1 MISAFQ
7 EMCINAGLL
16 HVPDGKTN
24 DMEIKAYGKRF
35 YQKKRTSS
43 HDNIKNERT
52 TCILL
57 KKESTY
63 GVTKR

>member
-24 DMEIKAYGKRF
+24 DME
-35 YQKKRTSS
+35 KKLMGRDFT
-43 HDNIKNERT
+43 K
-52 TCILL
+52 
-57 KKESTY
+57 KKEPALTTTLKTNGQHIFS
-63 GVTKR
+63 